1 MNAVDADL
9 DPFAALPAVDYAG
22 LSELRQRCPVA
33 RIPAGWYLSSHATVS
48 EAPRHVDT
56 FVASFRQPGVVVPE
70 EEKFINEISGARH
83 GQVRKVINA
92 AVAHHRAMRI
102 EPMIRDITGEYLQP
116 LVDAGGGEMVES
128 VIAPIPI
135 NVISHL
141 IGVPAS
147 DWPKFRRWSD
157 EVVEGT
163 YPTHYRN
170 ERGEGL
176 HGAHPEFTAY
186 IDTLIAE
193 RRASAVAPDDLVTK
207 LIRTEIDGRR
217 LTDIEIRTQ
226 LVFLII
232 SGNETTRHLIS
243 NLIAH
248 VAGDPALF
256 QRIREDRALIEPT
269 IEEVLRLEPP
279 IHVLLRNVEQP
290 TDMFGP
296 QMEPGQKIVYGIAA
310 ANRDPEVFD
319 HPDEFVIPRDN
330 ARDHMSFGGG
340 PHVCPGSALAR
351 LEAKVVLD
359 TLADLVSEIRLD
371 PAWARRKCPVFWANG
386 PVDLRVQLTPA

>member
-1 MNAVDADL
+1 MDHE
-9 DPFAALPAVDYAG
+9 G
-22 LSELRQRCPVA
+22 LAELRQRCPVA
-33 RIPAGWYLSSHATVS
+33 RIPAGWFLSSHATVS

-70 EEKFINEISGARH
+70 DEKFINEISGPRH

-92 AVAHHRAMRI
+92 AVAHHKAMKI
-102 EPMIRDITGEYLQP
+102 EPMIRDIARQYLRP
-116 LVDAGGGEMVES
+116 LVEAGGGEMIEA

-141 IGVPAS
+141 IGVPAT

-163 YPTHYRN
+163 YPTLYRN

-186 IDTLIAE
+186 VDELVAA
-193 RRASAVAPDDLVTK
+193 RRDRGDDAPDDLVTR
-207 LIRTEIDGRR
+207 LMRTEIDGRR
-217 LTDIEIRTQ
+217 LTDVEVRTQ

-248 VAGDPALF
+248 VAGDPDLF
-256 QRIREDRALIEPT
+256 RRIRDDRSLIDPT

-290 TDMFGP
+290 TAMFGP
-296 QMEPGQKIVYGIAA
+296 AMEPGQKIVYGIAA
-310 ANRDPEVFD
+310 ANRDPEVFER
-319 HPDEFVIPRDN
+319 PDEFVIRREN

-359 TLADLVSEIRLD
+359 TLADMVSSIEIRPD
-371 PAWARRKCPVFWANG
+371 WERRKVPVFWANG
-386 PVDLRVQLTPA
+386 PIDLLVRLSAA

>member
-1 MNAVDADL
+1 MEAIDADL
-9 DPFAALPAVDYAG
+9 DPFAALPAVDHDG
-22 LSELRQRCPVA
+22 LRELRERCPVA
-33 RIPAGWYLSSHATVS
+33 RIPVGWYLSSHATVS

-56 FVASFRQPGVVVPE
+56 FVASFRQPGVVVPDD
-70 EEKFINEISGARH
+70 EKFINEISGPRH
-83 GQVRKVINA
+83 GRVRKVINA
-92 AVAHHRAMRI
+92 AVAHHRAARL
-102 EPMIRDITGEYLQP
+102 EPMIRQITREYLQP
-116 LVDAGGGEMVES
+116 VVDAGHGELIEQ

-135 NVISHL
+135 NVIAHL
-141 IGVPAS
+141 IGVPAA
-147 DWPKFRRWSD
+147 DWPLFRRWSD

-163 YPTHYRN
+163 YPTMYRN

-186 IDTLIAE
+186 IDRLIAE
-193 RRASAVAPDDLVTK
+193 RRSADTDPDDLLTR
-207 LIRTEIDGRR
+207 LLTTEIEGRR
-217 LTDIEIRTQ
+217 LNDVEVRTQ

-232 SGNETTRHLIS
+232 SGNETTRHLIG

-248 VAGDPALF
+248 VAGDPDLY
-256 QRIREDRALIEPT
+256 QRIRADRSLIEPA

-296 QMEPGQKIVYGIAA
+296 AMQPGQKIIYGIAA
-310 ANRDPEVFD
+310 AYRDPQVFD
-319 HPDEFVIPRDN
+319 HPDDFVISRDN

-359 TLADLVSEIRLD
+359 TLADLVGEIELNAD
-371 PAWARRKCPVFWANG
+371 WKRR
-386 PVDLRVQLTPA
+386 